1 MGSRYLTDL
10 ADVCRLTGYPVV
22 EVDGWPSR
30 GRSSGGYDP
39 GRPTHVLVH
48 HTASGPSSDGWQDVQ
63 YMTYQADARPLANL
77 YISRVPEI
85 YVMAAG
91 ATNTNGSGID
101 PCGIADD
108 DSMNTHAIGIEAAN
122 NGVGE
127 PWPTAQ
133 QDCYV
138 QLCSELTI
146 AYGIGLGQIHSHA
159 EYAPSR
165 KIDPAGESR
174 YASGADIWDMDVFVA
189 DVAAGGHVPTPIP
202 PEPEPEPEPTPPPEG
217 DDMSPFIIKNRT
229 TGEVA
234 IVYGDGKLTGLAG
247 GDLSHY
253 ETRFG
258 EALPTDPVV
267 WADFIAKG
275 KG

>member
-1 MGSRYLTDL
+1 MGARWLTDL
-10 ADVCRLTGYPVV
+10 ADVCRLTGYPVI
-22 EVDGWPSR
+22 EVDGWQTR
-30 GRSSGGYDP
+30 GRSSGGYDS
-39 GRPTHVLVH
+39 GRPSHLMAH
-48 HTASGPSSDGWQDVQ
+48 HTASGPSSDGWSDVN
-63 YMTYQADARPLANL
+63 YCCYGADAKPLANL

-101 PCGIADD
+101 PCGVADD
-108 DSMNTHAIGIEAAN
+108 DTMNTHAIGIEAAN

-127 PWPTAQ
+127 PWPAAQ

-138 QLCSELTI
+138 QLCSELCI
-146 AYGIGLGQIHSHA
+146 GYGIGLNQIHAHF

-174 YASGADIWDMDVFVA
+174 YAKGADKWTMPAFVA
-189 DVAAGGHVPTPIP
+189 DVAAGGHVPIP

-217 DDMSPFIIKNRT
+217 DPDMPFVIRNRQ

-234 IVYGDGKLTGLAG
+234 LVYGDGKLTGLAG

-258 EALPTDPVV
+258 DALPTDPVV